1 MGELFTVSVCPV
13 WGLTATAEA
22 KAGVR
27 SVVGSEEPFACAGEG
42 RDARGRT
49 DGRTAAGKRMR
60 EGERG
65 ERERTSTYVQ
75 GSAVTEFDKLLCSL
89 EG

>member
-42 RDARGRT
+42 RSRT
-49 DGRTAAGKRMR
+49 DGRKNRGRK
-60 EGERG
+60 ENERG
-65 ERERTSTYVQ
+65 ERERELARTCKVRR
-75 GSAVTEFDKLLCSL
+75 
-89 EG
+89 